1 MNSEIL
7 VQVVRGETVESVH
20 RGHLV
25 VMDGAKNVVA
35 SLGDPDTFTFF
46 RSACKALQAMPYI
59 ASGGADRF
67 GFSEDEIALA
77 CASHSGEPMHI
88 KVAASMLEKAGFS
101 ETDLRCGSHLPFNEK
116 EAERM
121 LRAGEGP
128 TQLHNNCSGKH
139 AAMLAF
145 AKHID
150 ADVRTYESIDNPIQQ
165 EILKTVATF
174 AEMQL
179 EDIRLAVDGCAAP
192 NFAMPLTAM
201 ALCFANLINPPDSFG
216 DDVKRAC
223 SRIISAMTTYPELIG
238 GTEQLDTMLMKALP
252 GRLISKVGA
261 EGVWLCG
268 ILPNENYPTGLAIA
282 LKIEDGDDK
291 RARLVVAIAI
301 LRRFGLLNES
311 QLAGFSPMA
320 IMNRQSHCVGRVE
333 CVMPISLHHISA

>member
-25 VMDGAKNVVA
+25 VMDGAKNIVA
-35 SLGDPDTFTFF
+35 SLGDPRTVTFF
-46 RSACKALQAMPYI
+46 RSACKALQAMPFI

-67 GFSEDEIALA
+67 GFSEDEITLA
-77 CASHSGEPMHI
+77 CASHSGEPIHI

-101 ETDLRCGSHLPFNEK
+101 ETDLRCGTHLPFNEK

-121 LRAGEGP
+121 LRSGKAP

-201 ALCFANLINPPDSFG
+201 ARCFANLINPPDSFS

-223 SRIISAMTTYPELIG
+223 SRITSAMTNFPELIG
-238 GTEQLDTMLMKALP
+238 GTDRLDTMLMQAAP
-252 GRLISKVGA
+252 ARLISKVGA

-268 ILPNENYPTGLAIA
+268 ILPNENYPTGLAIS

-291 RARLVVAIAI
+291 RARPVVAVEV
-301 LRRFGLLNES
+301 LRQLGVLANNALPELSPLTIKIWRGNVVGTVRASFELL
-311 QLAGFSPMA
+311 
-320 IMNRQSHCVGRVE
+320 
-333 CVMPISLHHISA
+333 